1 VQGAGEHRST
11 WWLVPAGILIGLA
24 FPLAGPAGAES
35 RVTLLSA
42 SGVPG
47 TQTSVVGKNFGR
59 RARVTVRVAK
69 RVVAKTRAG
78 RRGSFRVS
86 FGVPT
91 RRPGRVRVVTRSRG
105 KRVVNVLRVTA
116 AAPSSPVGEV
126 ASRHGRRMRWTPSV
140 GPVGSTVHLY
150 GARFPSRR
158 VIRIRFGGVEVER
171 LRTDRDGRFSTRL
184 TVPSLSAGRRL
195 VRVSRRSRTLGF
207 FFRITGLGTA
217 GGASGGGEPGGT
229 VEAGSDP
236 LIAAAGDIACDPTF
250 RYFKNGLGTSSRC
263 RQKHTSDLLV
273 NAGLAAVLPLGD
285 IQYEC
290 GGYSAFLAAYDPTWG
305 RVKAITRPAIGNHEV
320 HTSGGSGCA
329 AGAAGYFRY
338 FGAAAGDPSK
348 GYYSFDVGAWHL
360 IALNSNCSIVS
371 CSSSSAQAQ
380 WLRQD
385 LAAHP
390 TRCTLAYWHHPRFT
404 SGTNSPGSNSIKPLF
419 QVLYDYGTDVVLV
432 GHDHHYERFAPQSP
446 SGSRDVARGIR
457 EFLVGTGGRGFH
469 PVNTILPNSEVRNNV
484 TFGVL
489 KMALRPAGYDWQ
501 FVPEAGASFRDAGSE
516 MCH

>member
-1 VQGAGEHRST
+1 
-11 WWLVPAGILIGLA
+11 
-24 FPLAGPAGAES
+24 
-35 RVTLLSA
+35 
-42 SGVPG
+42 
-47 TQTSVVGKNFGR
+47 
-59 RARVTVRVAK
+59 
-69 RVVAKTRAG
+69 
-78 RRGSFRVS
+78 
-86 FGVPT
+86 
-91 RRPGRVRVVTRSRG
+91 
-105 KRVVNVLRVTA
+105 
-116 AAPSSPVGEV
+116 
-126 ASRHGRRMRWTPSV
+126 MRWTPSR
-140 GPVGSTVHLY
+140 GPVGSAVHLY

-158 VIRIRFGGVEVER
+158 LVRIRFGGVALER
-171 LRTDRDGRFSTRL
+171 LRTERGGRFATRL

-195 VRVSRRSRTLGF
+195 VRVKRGSKTLGF
-207 FFRITGLGTA
+207 VFRILPPGPPPPGPPEPP
-217 GGASGGGEPGGT
+217 GASP
-229 VEAGSDP
+229 GSDP

-250 RYFKNGLGTSSRC
+250 TYFKNGLGTSSRC
-263 RQKHTSDLLV
+263 RQKYTSDLLV
-273 NAGLAAVLPLGD
+273 DAGLTAVLPLGD

-348 GYYSFDVGAWHL
+348 GYYSYDLGAWHL
-360 IALNSNCSIVS
+360 IALNSNCSFVS
-371 CSSSSAQAQ
+371 CSASSSQAQ

-404 SGTNSPGSNSIKPLF
+404 SGTNSPGSSSIKPLF
-419 QVLYDYGTDVVLV
+419 QALYDYGADVVLV
-432 GHDHHYERFAPQSP
+432 GHDHHYERFAPQNP
-446 SGSRDVARGIR
+446 SGARDLATGIR

-489 KMALRPAGYDWQ
+489 KLALHPAGYDWQ
-501 FVPEAGASFRDAGSE
+501 FVPEAGASFRDSGSQ